1 MNTLITISQLNKYVA
16 SKFKEDKKLRGML
29 ICGEIS
35 NFTNHQ
41 KTGHLYF
48 TLKDKECS
56 VRAVMFSSMASRLNF
71 EPCAGMKVIVS
82 ANVQVF
88 ERDGIYQLY
97 VNDMQPDGIGALYI
111 AFEQMKKKLTEE
123 GLFDEEFKKP
133 LPDFPE
139 NVGIV
144 TSPDAAALQD
154 MLNVISRRY
163 PIVNIR
169 VYPCLVQGD
178 MAPDSICSALSAAD
192 NSDNDVIIIGRGGG
206 SFEDLM
212 AFNAEDVARCIFKC
226 KTPVISAVGHET
238 DTTIADYA
246 ADLRAPT
253 PSAAAELAV
262 PELSTLIAYLYS
274 FENKLNNILKN
285 KIVSLEQKL
294 EYSEKRLNMLLP
306 SKKAE
311 VYNKILNEK
320 QALLEKVYK
329 NRIYVCQGRLSERF
343 AALDNLSPLKIM
355 NRGYSLVYNDKGLV
369 RSIRSVDAGQ
379 KIKIKLCDGEFTAVA
394 EEITEDS
401 NEI

>member
-1 MNTLITISQLNKYVA
+1 M
-16 SKFKEDKKLRGML
+16 
-29 ICGEIS
+29 
-35 NFTNHQ
+35 
-41 KTGHLYF
+41 
-48 TLKDKECS
+48 
-56 VRAVMFSSMASRLNF
+56 
-71 EPCAGMKVIVS
+71 
-82 ANVQVF
+82 
-88 ERDGIYQLY
+88 
-97 VNDMQPDGIGALYI
+97 
-111 AFEQMKKKLTEE
+111 
-123 GLFDEEFKKP
+123 FDEEFKKP